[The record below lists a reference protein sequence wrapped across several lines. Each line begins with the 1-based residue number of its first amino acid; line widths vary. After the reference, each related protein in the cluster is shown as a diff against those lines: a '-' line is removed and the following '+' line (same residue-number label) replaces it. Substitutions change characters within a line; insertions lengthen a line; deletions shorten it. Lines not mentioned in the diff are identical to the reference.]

1 MSMTLISD
9 CDGVLI
15 DSEVVAFDVL
25 MRETQKIFPNVDV
38 AAYLDN
44 TFGQKME
51 HLVQHLAQ
59 KAGAAIPDGFL
70 QHLRTVTDAD
80 IERLSQPVADVDVLV
95 NSPLLKAVVS
105 NSAMPRI
112 LSALN
117 KVGLSQR
124 ADVQI
129 FSAEQVQNPKPAP
142 DLYRLAAQTLGVMP
156 QTCVVIEDSESGVQ
170 SALAAGMTVIGFVG
184 GLHIPA
190 GHADKLR
197 ALGVC
202 AVLERLRDLPA
213 LLEQQNAIH

>member
-15 DSEVVAFDVL
+15 DSEVVAFDGL

-38 AAYLDN
+38 AADLDS
-44 TFGQKME
+44 TFRAKKWSNGATLGTKS
-51 HLVQHLAQ
+51 
-59 KAGAAIPDGFL
+59 AGAVIPDGFL

-112 LSALN
+112 PSALN

-142 DLYRLAAQTLGVMP
+142 DLYRLAAQTLG
-156 QTCVVIEDSESGVQ
+156 
-170 SALAAGMTVIGFVG
+170 
-184 GLHIPA
+184 
-190 GHADKLR
+190 
-197 ALGVC
+197 
-202 AVLERLRDLPA
+202 
-213 LLEQQNAIH
+213 

>member
-38 AAYLDN
+38 AAYLDS

-142 DLYRLAAQTLGVMP
+142 DLYRLAAQTLGVKP
-156 QTCVVIEDSESGVQ
+156 QTCVVIEDSLGGRHDGDWLCGR
-170 SALAAGMTVIGFVG
+170 LAYSRRSCG
-184 GLHIPA
+184 
-190 GHADKLR
+190 
-197 ALGVC
+197 
-202 AVLERLRDLPA
+202 
-213 LLEQQNAIH
+213 